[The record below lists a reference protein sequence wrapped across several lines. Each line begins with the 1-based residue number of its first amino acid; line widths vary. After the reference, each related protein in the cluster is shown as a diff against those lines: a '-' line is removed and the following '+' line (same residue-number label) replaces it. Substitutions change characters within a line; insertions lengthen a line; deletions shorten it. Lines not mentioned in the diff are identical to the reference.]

1 MKKQI
6 FPDLSRS
13 IRRLFF
19 LIILFAMTIPVYSQ
33 KTGTQQPS
41 EFKPSGRVWGYT
53 FGDYFWKLHADSLG
67 RGNTQYSGL
76 ARDYDAFQFRRIYL
90 GYDYDISEHF
100 SASVL
105 LAYEG
110 NTDVQGERT
119 VFIKAANIRWK
130 NFIHNND
137 LVLGQ
142 SSTPFF
148 ATMSE
153 SVWGYRSIEKTITD
167 MRKIC
172 SSNDVGIAWI
182 GKVNDKG
189 DYGYNFM
196 LANGTAQKPETDKY
210 KKVYG
215 ELYARFMDQK
225 FIIDMAGTYEK
236 ASTKQSKTAIKGFV
250 AYQSDPVTVG
260 VEVFSQTQKAA
271 AMDTTA
277 GTENAKDV
285 NIIPFG
291 LSVFVRGQIIANKL
305 NYFAR
310 YDNYNPDTD
319 YNANILYSSGGFS
332 DKENFITA
340 GFDWMPIKNVHL
352 MPNIWYNS
360 YGSMKN
366 NVSGKVKN
374 DYDMVARIT
383 FYYIYK

>member
-1 MKKQI
+1 
-6 FPDLSRS
+6 
-13 IRRLFF
+13 
-19 LIILFAMTIPVYSQ
+19 
-33 KTGTQQPS
+33 
-41 EFKPSGRVWGYT
+41 
-53 FGDYFWKLHADSLG
+53 
-67 RGNTQYSGL
+67 
-76 ARDYDAFQFRRIYL
+76 
-90 GYDYDISEHF
+90 
-100 SASVL
+100 
-105 LAYEG
+105 
-110 NTDVQGERT
+110 
-119 VFIKAANIRWK
+119 
-130 NFIHNND
+130 
-137 LVLGQ
+137 
-142 SSTPFF
+142 
-148 ATMSE
+148 
-153 SVWGYRSIEKTITD
+153 
-167 MRKIC
+167 
-172 SSNDVGIAWI
+172 
-182 GKVNDKG
+182 
-189 DYGYNFM
+189 
-196 LANGTAQKPETDKY
+196 
-210 KKVYG
+210 
-215 ELYARFMDQK
+215 
-225 FIIDMAGTYEK
+225 
-236 ASTKQSKTAIKGFV
+236 
-250 AYQSDPVTVG
+250 
-260 VEVFSQTQKAA
+260 VEVFSQTQMAA